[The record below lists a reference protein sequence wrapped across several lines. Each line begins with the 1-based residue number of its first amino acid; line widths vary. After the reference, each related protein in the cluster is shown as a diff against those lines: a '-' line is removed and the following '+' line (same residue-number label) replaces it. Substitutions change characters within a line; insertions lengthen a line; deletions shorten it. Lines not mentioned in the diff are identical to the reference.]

1 MRSSQDG
8 LTEPSDLEQNLEL
21 MKRLSII
28 LVLVT
33 AFIHVQ
39 AQELKKIKATE
50 LQAYI
55 RKADH
60 PLIINFW
67 ATYCKPC
74 LQEIPYF
81 ESTVAKY
88 KAQGVELLLVS
99 VDLPSY
105 FPGKIM
111 SFARDQKFTSSIM
124 WLNETNADYFC
135 PLIDKKWSGAI
146 PASLFINNKT
156 KFRRF
161 FERQL
166 TDQQVDETVSAM
178 TKE

>member
-1 MRSSQDG
+1 
-8 LTEPSDLEQNLEL
+8 

-28 LVLVT
+28 LVSVAAL
-33 AFIHVQ
+33 IHVH
-39 AQELKKIKATE
+39 AQELKKVKATE

-74 LQEIPYF
+74 VQEIPHF

-88 KAQGVELLLVS
+88 KAEGIELLLVS
-99 VDLPSY
+99 VDLASY
-105 FPGKIM
+105 FPDRIV
-111 SFARDQKFTSSIM
+111 SFARDRKFISSIM

-156 KFRRF
+156 KFRKF

-178 TKE
+178 TKK